1 MQEVLGQPWH
11 QVGIRWVDQM
21 VCCAGD
27 YGQLTDGH
35 WLSYQIWSELTQDFC
50 LSDQEKQIWGAVSC
64 DSGANHAIAGKEPKG
79 QGSQAPGKLELWVG
93 KS

>member
-11 QVGIRWVDQM
+11 QAGIRWVDQM

-27 YGQLTDGH
+27 CGQLTDGH

-64 DSGANHAIAGKEPKG
+64 DSGANRAIAGK
-79 QGSQAPGKLELWVG
+79 
-93 KS
+93 